1 MNVLMEAAV
10 KPGFQ
15 FPWAFT
21 LVYIVGFIVAVFVG
35 LVAWY
40 NSKRPPGWEGTERP
54 SFIPKINTGS
64 EEVEAVEE
72 VEVVEAVEAIGEKTE
87 EI

>member
-1 MNVLMEAAV
+1 MNVLIEAAV

-21 LVYIVGFIVAVFVG
+21 LVYIVGFIVAVFGG

-40 NSKRPPGWEGTERP
+40 NSKRPPGWEGAERP
-54 SFIPKINTGS
+54 RFIPKLNIG
-64 EEVEAVEE
+64 EETTIETKAVEKE
-72 VEVVEAVEAIGEKTE
+72 REDI
-87 EI
+87 